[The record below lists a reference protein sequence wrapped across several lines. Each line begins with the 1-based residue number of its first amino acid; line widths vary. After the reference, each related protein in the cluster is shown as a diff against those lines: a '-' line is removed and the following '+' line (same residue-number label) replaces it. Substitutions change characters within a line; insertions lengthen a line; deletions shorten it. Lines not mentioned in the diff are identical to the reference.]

1 MIAFFGI
8 LIALVLIVFG
18 VGYAIDSA
26 AHAKEAQAAIEAS
39 RATQVLAVNQ
49 LANTVIL
56 SLMLIVLLVVIV
68 GLVWALIRYQS
79 TARRMPRYQ
88 IGVDPANGS
97 DTTRALLAKRNGPFA
112 QSTGETQATWDF
124 SQLSEGDYQDLLSWM
139 EDDNAK

>member
-8 LIALVLIVFG
+8 LVALVLIVFG

-68 GLVWALIRYQS
+68 GLVWALLRYQS
-79 TARRMPRYQ
+79 TARRLPRYQ
-88 IGVDPANGS
+88 IGVDPANGR
-97 DTTRALLAKRNGPFA
+97 DTTQALLAKRSEDA
-112 QSTGETQATWDF
+112 QSAVEFYSFHRKMYEDA
-124 SQLSEGDYQDLLSWM
+124 YQELLSWI

>member
-68 GLVWALIRYQS
+68 GLVWALLRYQS
-79 TARRMPRYQ
+79 TTRRMPRYQ
-88 IGVDPANGS
+88 IGVDPANGN
-97 DTTRALLAKRNGPFA
+97 DTTQALLAKRNELPLA
-112 QSTGETQATWDF
+112 YWDF

>member
-56 SLMLIVLLVVIV
+56 SMILIVLLVVIV

-79 TARRMPRYQ
+79 TARRTPRYQ
-88 IGVDPANGS
+88 IGVDRANGS
-97 DTTRALLAKRNGPFA
+97 DTTRALLTKRNELPLA
-112 QSTGETQATWDF
+112 YWDF